1 MNKYTIYMDTSVF
14 GGYYDPKFSESTRD
28 LFQEIYKQQYEVV
41 ISKILLDELIEAPEE
56 VQELLSSIP
65 EACLTQ
71 AGITNESKEL
81 RNEYLSTNIINQNHA
96 KDAHHV
102 AIATCGGAN
111 LIVSWNFK
119 HIVNFEK
126 IRGFNSVNIRMGYN
140 EIDIRSPL
148 EVIT

>member
-1 MNKYTIYMDTSVF
+1 M
-14 GGYYDPKFSESTRD
+14 
-28 LFQEIYKQQYEVV
+28 V

-56 VQELLSSIP
+56 VQELLNHIP
-65 EACLTQ
+65 DACLTQ
-71 AGITNESKEL
+71 AGITSESREL
-81 RNEYLSTNIINQNHA
+81 RNEYLSANIISQNHT

-102 AIATCGGAN
+102 AIATCRGAN

-148 EVIT
+148 EVIK